1 MGFDFH
7 IGNEHMYFS
16 YNWGNLSEKTGWY
29 IRDDVFDKTGREV
42 AKGIAKTLTRLEKEG
57 YTVGTPDENNVNWGW
72 GCTQNG
78 KELDDNERIPI
89 FMYLIREIGIT
100 ALSYPDY
107 VVIDEDN
114 DENKYIDEDYEKV
127 EWNYEEDV
135 DPEFNEFIEKARI
148 ISGNEYIKEKLD
160 WMSTGCFAKDVYI
173 KEIKE
178 IVKVINTNNLI
189 PENLDKL
196 TSIL

>member
-7 IGNEHMYFS
+7 IGNRQMYFS
-16 YNWGNLSEKTGWY
+16 YNWGDLSEKTGWY

-57 YTVGTPDENNVNWGW
+57 YTVGTPDENNFNWGY

-78 KELDDNERIPI
+78 KAFNDNEKIPI
-89 FMYLIREIGIT
+89 FMYLIRKIGIT

-114 DENKYIDEDYEKV
+114 DENNINEDYEKV
-127 EWNYEEDV
+127 ECNYEEDV
-135 DPEFNEFIEKARI
+135 DSEFNEFIEKARI

-160 WMSTGCFAKDVYI
+160 WMPRGCLAKDVYVE
-173 KEIKE
+173 EIKE
-178 IVKVINTNNLI
+178 IIKVINTKNLTL
-189 PENLDKL
+189 ENL
-196 TSIL
+196 